1 MSNRARAI
9 TIFTSLSLLTFL
21 AFGEALRA
29 PFIWDDENLILNNP
43 LLSQATGFL
52 KALSPSYWQH
62 SDFPEDY
69 RPFEMWSYILDHV
82 FWGKNPLGYHLTN
95 LLLHAFN
102 CAALSLLIL
111 LFFGSVRIAAT
122 TGILFALYPMHS
134 EAVIWVKNRSEL
146 LSAAFALVSLIS
158 CVRYGNGGRPSVVLL
173 ALAII
178 SFTLSSL
185 TKEPAL
191 IVPLLCAALFL
202 FSRKI
207 PRRRALRCLIPLFL
221 IAFGILAG
229 KFLFLSPENLKRA
242 SPALTSGVISHF
254 LTVIQTAG
262 SYLMMLS
269 LPANFSIDRTF
280 VSPDPNAPLPLLICA
295 ALIFILIAGAG
306 AAFRRR
312 NAAGLALTLTLISL
326 LPACNI
332 FFIAGRP
339 IAEQRIYF
347 VSMGFCLLLAVMTDT
362 LVYTRARLAA
372 GLLLILLLFYFT
384 SSLTRAGYWRDEQTL
399 WERTIEVSPSSWK
412 ARFFLAHKYRIEGRF
427 DEALTLMKGILRSI
441 YPRPPMFFTGLGRI
455 YDAMGWDVCAVS
467 AFERAV
473 ASDPRAL
480 EGRLLLGD
488 AYRTQERLED
498 ALSQYRFIEHTW
510 PEEGKGQLR
519 SAIVLREQKKYA
531 EALREITTYLALF
544 PRNTEG
550 LVTIASIYEE
560 MGDWPKAEQYFMEAR
575 ERDPL
580 SPMVLDN
587 LGLYLERRG
596 RYAEAR
602 VQFEQAIR
610 SAPQESAPHYHLSR
624 IYLRSGEKAAAL
636 IELMRA
642 AQRNPGRTE
651 YLEEINR
658 VSDDLSDEQIPP
670 SLLDDILREHRALLS
685 LRGIYCARIG
695 DTRAALEC
703 FTKLVALSPGDGAAY
718 ANLGRIYLQQGNYER
733 ALEQFAKAASLLP
746 GESSVYSKMG
756 ICYYKLGRISEARR
770 AWSAALAID
779 PNLGE
784 ARRNLA
790 RMRR

>member
-1 MSNRARAI
+1 MSKRARAI
-9 TIFTSLSLLTFL
+9 IIFASLSLLIFL
-21 AFGEALRA
+21 AFGPALRT
-29 PFIWDDENLILNNP
+29 PFIWDDEDLILNNP
-43 LLSQATGFL
+43 LFSQATGFL
-52 KALSPSYWQH
+52 KALAPSYWQQ
-62 SDFPEDY
+62 SAFPEDY
-69 RPFEMWSYILDHV
+69 RPFEMWSYMLDHE

-111 LFFGSVRIAAT
+111 LVFGSFRIAAT

-134 EAVIWVKNRSEL
+134 EAVIWVQNRSEL

-158 CVRYGNGGRPSVVLL
+158 CVRYGIGRHPSVPLL
-173 ALAII
+173 TLSLI

-185 TKEPAL
+185 TKETAL

-202 FSRKI
+202 FSREI

-221 IAFGILAG
+221 IAFVILAM
-229 KFLFLSPENLKRA
+229 KFFLLSPESVKRA
-242 SPALTSGVISHF
+242 YPALTSGVISHS
-254 LTVIQTAG
+254 LTVIRTSA

-280 VSPDPNAPLPLLICA
+280 VRPDPNAPLPLLICA
-295 ALIFILIAGAG
+295 ALIFILIAGTG

-312 NAAGLALTLTLISL
+312 NVAGLALSLTLISL
-326 LPACNI
+326 LPVCNI

-347 VSMGFCLLLAVMTDT
+347 ASMGFCLLLAAMTDT
-362 LVYTRARLAA
+362 LLHTRARLAT
-372 GLLLILLLFYFT
+372 GLLLVLLLFCFT
-384 SSLTRAGYWRDEQTL
+384 SSLTRTGYWRDEQTL
-399 WERTIEVSPSSWK
+399 WERTIEASPSSWK
-412 ARFFLAHKYRIEGRF
+412 ARFFLARKYRIEGRF

-455 YDAMGWDVCAVS
+455 YEAMGWDVCAVS
-467 AFERAV
+467 AFEKTV
-473 ASDPRAL
+473 ASDPRSREA
-480 EGRLLLGD
+480 RLLLGD
-488 AYRTQERLED
+488 AYRMQERLGD
-498 ALSQYRFIEHTW
+498 ALGQYRFIEQTW

-531 EALREITTYLALF
+531 EALKEIAAYLALF

-550 LVTIASIYEE
+550 LVTTASIYEE
-560 MGDWPKAEQYFMEAR
+560 MGDWPKAEQYLMEAR

-587 LGLYLERRG
+587 LGLYLEHRG
-596 RYAEAR
+596 RRAEAR

-610 SAPQESAPHYHLSR
+610 AAPQESAPHYHLSR

-642 AQRNPGRTE
+642 AQRKPGRTE

-658 VSDDLSDEQIPP
+658 LSDDLSDEQIPP
-670 SLLDDILREHRALLS
+670 SLLDDILREHRALLN

-695 DTRAALEC
+695 DTRGALEC

-718 ANLGRIYLQQGNYER
+718 ANLGRIYLQQENYAR

-746 GESSVYSKMG
+746 RESSIYSKMG
-756 ICYYKLGRISEARR
+756 ICYYRLGRVSEARS
-770 AWSAALAID
+770 AWSTALAID

-784 ARRNLA
+784 ARRNIA